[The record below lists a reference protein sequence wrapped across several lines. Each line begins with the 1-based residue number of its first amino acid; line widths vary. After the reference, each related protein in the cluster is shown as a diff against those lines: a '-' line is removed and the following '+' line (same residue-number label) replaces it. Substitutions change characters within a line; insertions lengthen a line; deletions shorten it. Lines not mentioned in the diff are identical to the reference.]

1 MKFFLPCFYAA
12 MACLTFCIVFELH
25 NVRHILSAS
34 AAGGVGWL
42 VYLLLENH
50 SSGIRFLL
58 ATIVVALLAELL
70 ARFYKAPA
78 TLFLII
84 GIIPLV
90 PGGGMYYTMEALLN
104 RDMPLFV
111 ERGLETATAA
121 GAMAVGCSLVSSMA
135 RILTVWN
142 RNRREEK
149 TS

>member
-1 MKFFLPCFYAA
+1 MELFLPCLYGA
-12 MACLTFCIVFELH
+12 MACLSFCFVFELH
-25 NVRHILSAS
+25 NIRHILSAS
-34 AAGGVGWL
+34 AVGGLGWL
-42 VYLLLENH
+42 VYLLLEHH
-50 SSGIRFLL
+50 SSALRFLL

-90 PGGGMYYTMEALLN
+90 PGGGMYYTMEALIN

-135 RILTVWN
+135 RIFAVWK
-142 RNRREEK
+142 RNRQAMK
-149 TS
+149 K